1 MHFKK
6 RAAGAQRSAT
16 PAAGGAVRWE
26 EVRPALGNIDER
38 YHSAASR
45 TET

>member
-6 RAAGAQRSAT
+6 KAAGDRRSAT

-26 EVRPALGNIDER
+26 EVRPALGNIDEAH
-38 YHSAASR
+38 HSAAS
-45 TET
+45 